1 MHEAIIM
8 EDTKNLHSHRNA
20 IKDNSIAFSEDKERA
35 LENMTKHIWNW
46 VKIVSPDA
54 KKNQIKNYL
63 LELAIMIFEAQGQ
76 KPLFQFGEE
85 ITAWNRPGD
94 WNYNYIR
101 YEIGHKTPINAGGTS
116 HPENLC
122 FMSARCNQHIQS
134 SLEMHNVLD
143 WYFSNNTEVQ
153 DRVNSLEELYKSEE
167 WKNIIV
173 QILNPL

>member
-1 MHEAIIM
+1 M
-8 EDTKNLHSHRNA
+8 EDTKSLHIHRQSL
-20 IKDNSIAFSEDKERA
+20 KDNVNSFVEDKDRA
-35 LENMTKHIWNW
+35 IENMTKHIWNW
-46 VKIVSPDA
+46 VKIVSPNT
-54 KKNQIKNYL
+54 KKNEIKNILFEIAY
-63 LELAIMIFEAQGQ
+63 MIFDAQSQ
-76 KPLFQFGEE
+76 MPLFQFGED

-143 WYFSNNTEVQ
+143 WYFSNNVEVQ
-153 DRVNSLEELYKSEE
+153 SRINSLEELYKSDS
-167 WKNIIV
+167 WKEKINQII
-173 QILNPL
+173 NPL